1 MAEASNRFDLGETLS
16 ELKDFVRARAGAMS
30 AQPVHKPSASQL
42 ETAVLSAVATEP
54 KNAAQVVAA
63 IALASAGGTTLTAA
77 QVHPVLAKLTSTGLL
92 SAETTDD
99 RKVFAI
105 TDLGRETLANAAA
118 AASEK
123 LGEES
128 GAGAE
133 SQTGSHGTTNGFA
146 GKNWLQFDPNFMKTA
161 AKLAPAISDLSKTGT
176 RAQQQEATKVL
187 EEARRQLHLI
197 LAEG

>member
-16 ELKDFVRARAGAMS
+16 ELKDFVRARAGAIS
-30 AQPVHKPSASQL
+30 AQPAHKPSASQL
-42 ETAVLSAVATEP
+42 ETAVLSAVAAEP

-77 QVHPVLAKLTSTGLL
+77 QVHPVLAKLTSNGLL

-105 TDLGRETLANAAA
+105 TDLGRETLAEAATA
-118 AASEK
+118 AGEK
-123 LGEES
+123 LGKES
-128 GAGAE
+128 GAGAG
-133 SQTGSHGTTNGFA
+133 SQNGSHGAANGFA

-161 AKLAPAISDLSKTGT
+161 AKLAPAISDLAKTGT
-176 RAQQQEATKVL
+176 REQQQAATKVL